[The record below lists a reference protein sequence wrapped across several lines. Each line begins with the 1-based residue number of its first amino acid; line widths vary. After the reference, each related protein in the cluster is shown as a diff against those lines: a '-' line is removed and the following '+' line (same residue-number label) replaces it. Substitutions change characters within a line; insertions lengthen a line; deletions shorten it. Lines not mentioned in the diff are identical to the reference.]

1 MVAAKSLCSVS
12 GLTLSAVL
20 LLISLLMTSP
30 YSALLDFCR
39 VLSNQVDAEKAVN
52 ELGALGLPEDGV
64 RVLRRGDAGGGGLFS
79 SFANVFSSG
88 NDPVSNEL
96 TRMGLSRE
104 EAEFYEEELHDEG
117 VLVTARVSED
127 DHARVMNIM
136 RDANGVTRT

>member
-1 MVAAKSLCSVS
+1 METVV
-12 GLTLSAVL
+12 G
-20 LLISLLMTSP
+20 IF
-30 YSALLDFCR
+30 D
-39 VLSNQVDAEKAVN
+39 NQVDAEKAVN
-52 ELGALGLPEDGV
+52 ELGALGLPEDGI

>member
-1 MVAAKSLCSVS
+1 METVV
-12 GLTLSAVL
+12 G
-20 LLISLLMTSP
+20 IF
-30 YSALLDFCR
+30 D
-39 VLSNQVDAEKAVN
+39 NQVDAEKAVN
-52 ELGALGLPEDGV
+52 ELDALGLPEDSI

-88 NDPVSNEL
+88 NDPVSSEL

-104 EAEFYEEELHDEG
+104 EAEFYEEELHNEG

-127 DHARVMNIM
+127 DHARVMSIM